1 MQTLY
6 QIPLIQVLTR
16 PAMVFGL
23 TYNYFALMLV
33 VCLSVTFITKWYAFT
48 FFLAV
53 CLFMAGR
60 WVAAHDPQWLDGF
73 LVFRQR
79 CKFQKNQKYWS
90 CRSYA
95 PW

>member
-1 MQTLY
+1 MQTMM

-16 PAMVFGL
+16 PATVFGL

-33 VCLSVTFITKWYAFT
+33 VCLAVTFITKWYLFS
-48 FFLAV
+48 F
-53 CLFMAGR
+53 CLSLCFYIVGR
-60 WVAAHDPQWLDGF
+60 WLASHDPQWLDGF
-73 LVFRQR
+73 IVWRQR
-79 CKFQKNQKYWS
+79 CKFQVNSKMWG